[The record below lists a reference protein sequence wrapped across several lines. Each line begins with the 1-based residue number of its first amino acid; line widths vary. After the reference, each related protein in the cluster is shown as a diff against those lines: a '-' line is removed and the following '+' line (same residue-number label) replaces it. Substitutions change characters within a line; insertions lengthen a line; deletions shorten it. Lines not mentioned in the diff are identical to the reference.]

1 MRGRSIGGRGDAPR
15 PSLKKIVIGVLVAL
29 LAVVSAAELAG
40 GDDEPPKVQVAALPT
55 MGVDTRATD
64 SPDAPARPAWAKKL
78 EAVTS
83 DDRDTVPEHRSGTTP
98 ARTSAPT
105 QSMAPAR
112 HSRPFV
118 EVERPVP
125 RVVPHGT
132 GSITAKAFAKIPYS
146 KYDRAPVGAIA
157 HTGLHVDRITVGNG
171 YEDSRCQGANDGFT
185 VGRDAEVHV
194 CLRVVHLRQKEKLVV
209 RWEKDGQL
217 MRRTRL
223 PIPPYHAYRTRAGI
237 RLRSGY
243 EGRWRVRIM
252 SPSGGRE
259 LAAATFTVDA

>member
-1 MRGRSIGGRGDAPR
+1 MRGRSLGGRGDAPR
-15 PSLKKIVIGVLVAL
+15 VSLKKIVIGVLVAL
-29 LAVVSAAELAG
+29 LAVVTAAELAG
-40 GDDEPPKVQVAALPT
+40 GEDEPPKVQVAALPT
-55 MGVDTRATD
+55 MGVDTRATE
-64 SPDAPARPAWAKKL
+64 STDAPSKPAWAKKL
-78 EAVTS
+78 EAATGN
-83 DDRDTVPEHRSGTTP
+83 DRDALPEHRSGTST
-98 ARTSAPT
+98 ATAPT
-105 QSMAPAR
+105 QSMVPR
-112 HSRPFV
+112 RSTPFIA
-118 EVERPVP
+118 VERPVP

-132 GSITAKAFAKIPYS
+132 GAVTAKAFAKIPYS

-157 HTGLHVDRITVGNG
+157 HTGLHVDRITIGNG

>member
-1 MRGRSIGGRGDAPR
+1 MRGRSIGGVEAPR
-15 PSLKKIVIGVLVAL
+15 VSVKKIVIGILVAV
-29 LAVVSAAELAG
+29 LAVVSAAELLG

-55 MGVDTRATD
+55 MGADTRATEAT
-64 SPDAPARPAWAKKL
+64 DAPNQPAWAKKL
-78 EAVTS
+78 EAAAS
-83 DDRDTVPEHRSGTTP
+83 NDRDALPEHRTGT
-98 ARTSAPT
+98 ATSPTKAPT
-105 QSMAPAR
+105 QSMVPTR
-112 HSRPFV
+112 RSTPFV
-118 EVERPVP
+118 AVERPVP

-132 GSITAKAFAKIPYS
+132 GSITAKAFSKIPYS

-157 HTGLHVDRITVGNG
+157 HTGLHVDRITIGNG